1 VVTTT
6 TPADLLAARGNDHRP
21 RQRAFR
27 ERTGLPWHAPTP
39 AATGGS
45 SLSVII
51 PAYDRAYSLPTV
63 LDALAAQAVDVPVE
77 VIVVD
82 DRSGDGTDEI
92 AAEHPVVDRAV
103 RLAER
108 SGAAAARNVGIALA
122 QGETL
127 VFLDAD
133 VVPLPHVL
141 ADFAARAADDLV
153 LLGFREPVR
162 YRSAPHGRAAL
173 PPRPPQLIGDHRV
186 RWRAP
191 VGSPAVHSGDVYTR
205 PVVSWPLDSSADLAE
220 LGCGA
225 DRAGWDLRLMVVTA
239 LMAASRRRVCAVGG
253 FGTAFGL
260 GWGSED
266 AYLGAQLIASG
277 CLVVPLRQAL
287 AFHIDPPD
295 PAADWAEK
303 EVTARERAIR
313 GRELLAVAGDPA
325 HTGVRAAEL
334 LAGAQRLR

>member
-1 VVTTT
+1 VV
-6 TPADLLAARGNDHRP
+6 
-21 RQRAFR
+21 
-27 ERTGLPWHAPTP
+27 
-39 AATGGS
+39 
-45 SLSVII
+45 I

-108 SGAAAARNVGIALA
+108 SGAAAARNVGVALA
-122 QGETL
+122 RAETL

-153 LLGFREPVR
+153 LLGFREPVG
-162 YRSAPHGRAAL
+162 YRPATHGRAAL
-173 PPRPPQLIGDHRV
+173 PPRPPRLVGDHRV

-191 VGSPAVHSGDVYTR
+191 VGYPAVHSGEVHSS
-205 PVVSWPLDSSADLAE
+205 PVVSWPLDDSADLAE
-220 LGCGA
+220 LGFGA
-225 DRAGWDLRLMVVTA
+225 DRAGWDLPLMVVTA

-260 GWGSED
+260 GWGWED
-266 AYLGAQLIASG
+266 TYLGARLIASG

-295 PAADWAEK
+295 PAAEWAEK
-303 EVTARERAIR
+303 LATARERAIR
-313 GRELLAVAGDPA
+313 GRELLASSSDPA
-325 HTGVRAAEL
+325 DTGVRVAAL
-334 LAGAQRLR
+334 LAGAQELR

>member
-1 VVTTT
+1 MTT
-6 TPADLLAARGNDHRP
+6 DQLASRGNDHRP
-21 RQRAFR
+21 RQRAFQ

-45 SLSVII
+45 PLSVII

-92 AAEHPVVDRAV
+92 AAGHPVVDRAV

-108 SGAAAARNVGIALA
+108 SGAAAARNVGVALA
-122 QGETL
+122 RSETL

-153 LLGFREPVR
+153 LLGFREPVGHR
-162 YRSAPHGRAAL
+162 PAPHGRADL
-173 PPRPPQLIGDHRV
+173 PPRPPRLIADHRV
-186 RWRAP
+186 RWRAS
-191 VGSPAVHSGDVYTR
+191 VGYPAVHSGRVYAR
-205 PVVSWPLDSSADLAE
+205 PEVAWPLDSSADLAE
-220 LGCGA
+220 LGFGA
-225 DRAGWDLRLMVVTA
+225 EREGWDLPLMVVTA
-239 LMAASRRRVCAVGG
+239 LMAASRRRVSAVGG

-266 AYLGAQLIASG
+266 TYLGARLIASG

-303 EVTARERAIR
+303 LVTARERAVR
-313 GRELLAVAGDPA
+313 GRGLLAAAGDPA
-325 HTGVRAAEL
+325 GTDARVAEL

>member
-1 VVTTT
+1 VIFPGRPRKPVLAACYLSVVTTST
-6 TPADLLAARGNDHRP
+6 ARGNDHRP
-21 RQRAFR
+21 RQHAFR

-45 SLSVII
+45 SISVII

-82 DRSGDGTDEI
+82 DCSGDDTAGI
-92 AAEHPVVDRAV
+92 AAEHPAVDRV
-103 RLAER
+103 ERLAGR
-108 SGAAAARNVGIALA
+108 SGAAAARNAGIALA
-122 QGETL
+122 RHDTL

-153 LLGFREPVR
+153 LLGFREPVA
-162 YRSAPHGRAAL
+162 YRPAPHGRAVVPRRL
-173 PPRPPQLIGDHRV
+173 PRLDADHRV

-191 VGSPAVHSGDVYTR
+191 VGSPAVHSGRSYDR
-205 PVVSWPLDSSADLAE
+205 PLVSWPLDSSADLAE
-220 LGCGA
+220 LGPGD
-225 DRAGWDLRLMVVTA
+225 DREGWDLPLMVVTA
-239 LMAASRRRVCAVGG
+239 LMAASRRRVRAVGG
-253 FGTAFGL
+253 FGTGFGL

-266 AYLGAQLIASG
+266 TYLGARLIDSG
-277 CLVVPLRQAL
+277 ALVVPLRQAL

-303 EVTARERAIR
+303 LATARDRAVL
-313 GRELLAVAGDPA
+313 GRRLAADARRPP
-325 HTGVRAAEL
+325 T
-334 LAGAQRLR
+334 